1 MTRLMSALV
10 LTVIVAAGTATSFAQ
25 NSVAGDWTL
34 TINGPQGVID
44 TEAVFKQEGENVT
57 GTFSGPTGEATVAG
71 TMNGSTLSLA
81 FNVDTPQGPID
92 IKMSAEVT
100 GPEMKGVLDFGMGT
114 ADFTGKKK

>member
-10 LTVIVAAGTATSFAQ
+10 LTVAVAAGVATPFAQ
-25 NSVAGDWTL
+25 NDISVAWTL
-34 TINGPQGVID
+34 TINSPQGVID
-44 TEAVFKQEGENVT
+44 TDANFKQDGEKVT
-57 GTFSGPTGEATVAG
+57 GVFSGPTGEATVAG

-100 GPEMKGVLDFGMGT
+100 GPDMKGTLDYGMGV

>member
-34 TINGPQGVID
+34 TIDGPQGIID
-44 TEAVFKQEGENVT
+44 SEAVFKQDGENVT

-71 TMNGSTLSLA
+71 TMNGSTLALA
-81 FNVDTPQGPID
+81 FSVNTPDGVFD
-92 IKMSAEVT
+92 IKLSAEVNST
-100 GPEMKGVLDFGMGT
+100 EMKGTLDYGMGV
-114 ADFTGKKK
+114 ADFTGKRK

>member
-34 TINGPQGVID
+34 TIDGPQGIID
-44 TEAVFKQEGENVT
+44 SEAVFKQDGENVT

-81 FNVDTPQGPID
+81 FSVNTPDGVFD
-92 IKMSAEVT
+92 IKLSAEVNRT
-100 GPEMKGVLDFGMGT
+100 EMKGTLDYGMGV
-114 ADFTGKKK
+114 ADFTGKKR